1 MTKSST
7 DRIEKRIELKASPA
21 RVWRALTD
29 HREFGEWF
37 KVNLE
42 QPFTPGRV
50 TRGRITHPGYEH
62 VVMEVTVH
70 EMRPERLFS
79 WTWHPHAVDP
89 GKDYS
94 GEPVTRV
101 EFHLEKTATGTLLT
115 VIESGFD
122 ALPAERR
129 DLAFR
134 MNSEGWGAQLQNIQA
149 HATSKP

>member
-1 MTKSST
+1 MAKSST
-7 DRIEKRIELKASPA
+7 DRIEKQIELKAPPS

-42 QPFTPGRV
+42 QPFVPGKI
-50 TRGRITHPGYEH
+50 TRGRITHPGYEN
-62 VVMEVTVH
+62 VVMEVTVL
-70 EMRPERLFS
+70 EMQPERLFS

-89 GKDYS
+89 DKDYS
-94 GEPVTRV
+94 QEPLTRV

-134 MNSEGWGAQLQNIQA
+134 MNSEGWSEELRNIEA
-149 HATSKP
+149 HATSRP